1 MLNRPVDVISVCN
14 ADGTIKPLRFRFE
27 DESNQL
33 LRVDIEE
40 VVSAREVQFVGV
52 EATIFLCRATV
63 GGQPWMFELKYTFRT
78 HCWCIHRRFY

>member
-14 ADGTIKPLRFRFE
+14 ADVTIKPLRLRFE

-40 VVSAREVQFVGV
+40 VVSTREVQFVGV

-63 GGQPWMFELKYTFRT
+63 GEQPWMFELKYTFRT

>member
-14 ADGTIKPLRFRFE
+14 ADGTIKPLRLRFE

-40 VVSAREVQFVGV
+40 VVSTREVQFVGV

-63 GGQPWMFELKYTFRT
+63 GEQPWMFELKYTFRT

>member
-63 GGQPWMFELKYTFRT
+63 GSQPWMFELKYTFRT

>member
-40 VVSAREVQFVGV
+40 VVSTREVQFVGV

-63 GGQPWMFELKYTFRT
+63 GEQPWMFELKYTFRT

>member
-40 VVSAREVQFVGV
+40 VVNTREVQFVGV
-52 EATIFLCRATV
+52 EAAIFLCRATV